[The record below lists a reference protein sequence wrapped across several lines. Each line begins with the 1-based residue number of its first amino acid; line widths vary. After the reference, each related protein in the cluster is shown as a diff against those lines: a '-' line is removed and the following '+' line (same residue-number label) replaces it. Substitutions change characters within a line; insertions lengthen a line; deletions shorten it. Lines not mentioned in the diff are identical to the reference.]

1 MHLSLIPTN
10 DYLNALDNLRNF
22 VEFPSEPDLICKFES
37 AKRSQKTHFSPFLF
51 HLFIF
56 FTFSLL
62 PFCHRSLIYVCLFHC
77 IFVSTFIVLTST
89 LFVIK
94 QCNLCLCFV
103 FICLSFPYFVFPY
116 SVLDHQSFSAF
127 VTGLSFF
134 LSLSFSLSSL
144 CRLSFK
150 TL

>member
-1 MHLSLIPTN
+1 MLHLNGLIPVTVGEHLLAKRYAKTLTYLVKKADLHLSLIPTN
-10 DYLNALDNLRNF
+10 DYLDALDNLRNF

-77 IFVSTFIVLTST
+77 AS
-89 LFVIK
+89 LF
-94 QCNLCLCFV
+94 QPLLF
-103 FICLSFPYFVFPY
+103 
-116 SVLDHQSFSAF
+116 
-127 VTGLSFF
+127 
-134 LSLSFSLSSL
+134 
-144 CRLSFK
+144 
-150 TL
+150 